1 LALPTLQSLIT
12 EVRARRSEPNVNGR
26 WTNALLTGVINRAQQ
41 QVMLDV
47 QWPEAT
53 GYTPT
58 VAGQQEYT
66 LPELISILRV
76 YMIFLPGSPGQP
88 MVPTSINRLEGDTL
102 GYFDQS
108 TTQYQT
114 QWQTQNSSAY
124 PVSSGNGYPQIASI
138 LPPAYGG
145 YSGQR
150 PQYYL
155 RGGNLGCVP
164 IPAVSTYS
172 IQLDYIPI
180 PPTLVNLGDQ
190 SILPDAFV
198 DAIVYKT
205 MYYMASAESNPVK
218 MADADKMYG
227 GLPQERGTGGA
238 IGKLLSWKGNLLTH
252 EPRAVIFTTARTR
265 FNGPPRVGSGQGRHG
280 R

>member
-1 LALPTLQSLIT
+1 LAIPTLQSLIT

-58 VAGQQEYT
+58 VPGQQEYT

-76 YMIFLPGSPGQP
+76 YMVFLEGSAGQP

-108 TTQYQT
+108 TTQFQT

-124 PVSSGNGYPQIASI
+124 PVSSGNGYPQVASI

-164 IPAVSTYS
+164 IPAAVYA

-180 PPTLVNLGDQ
+180 PPTLVNLADS

-198 DAIVYKT
+198 DAIVFKA